1 MMKKTIV
8 LIRHGKA
15 VPIDTF
21 KKDIDRV
28 LAERGVNDGY
38 KVGYKL
44 VEDRIIPDLILTS
57 PAARASHTAHI
68 LTRAMRVS
76 SEMIKIIDT
85 LYHCTTDSVMSE
97 IKAVPDDIRT
107 LFLVGHN
114 PGITDMAYLLSGG
127 ATTFLPTT
135 GVAILTFE
143 ADNWIEI
150 LQLQCVDFKM
160 IKPKEL
166 S

>member
-1 MMKKTIV
+1 MKKTIV

-15 VPIDTF
+15 VSIDTF

-28 LAERGVNDGY
+28 LAERGVSDGY
-38 KVGYKL
+38 KIGYKL
-44 VEDRIIPDLILTS
+44 VEEKIIPDIILTS
-57 PAARASHTAHI
+57 PAARASHTALI
-68 LTRAMRVS
+68 LTRAMRVG
-76 SEMIKIIDT
+76 SELIRVVDT

-97 IKAVPDDIRT
+97 IAALSDDFQT
-107 LFLVGHN
+107 LFMVGHN
-114 PGITDMAYLLSGG
+114 PGITDITYLLSGG

-135 GVAILTFE
+135 GTAILTFE
-143 ADNWIEI
+143 ADSWIEI
-150 LQLQCVDFKM
+150 PQLKCIDFKM